1 MGTRIGFL
9 VNPIAGMGGKVG
21 LKGTDGVYD
30 EALKRGAEPIAM
42 GRALQCIRSYKKLD
56 SSNDSIEWV
65 TCDGNMGSL
74 ILDAAGISDYDVV
87 YHSTK
92 KRTDSSD
99 TRKACSVFLEHD
111 INLILFCGGDGTARD
126 VASVV
131 NEKIPILGIPSGVK
145 MHSAVFGINPDASG
159 MMLHQFI
166 LGNLRVGA
174 AEIMDL
180 DEQRYRKGEWKVRLY
195 AKAKGLIEPMYIQ
208 VGKQMFSEV
217 DESNIHEELYEHIFD
232 EMKQHPDT
240 LYLFGSG
247 GTLDD
252 IGNRLNIEHTLLGI
266 DAVYQQ
272 QTIAPDVNEKQL
284 LELLDEYQN
293 VKLIISPIGAQGFII
308 GRGNLQLSPEVIR
321 RIGIDNIM
329 ILATPSK
336 IVATPYLRVDTG
348 DMDLDQMFYD
358 HEMMMVLIGYRLF
371 RVVRIQKQ

>member
-1 MGTRIGFL
+1 
-9 VNPIAGMGGKVG
+9 
-21 LKGTDGVYD
+21 
-30 EALKRGAEPIAM
+30 
-42 GRALQCIRSYKKLD
+42 
-56 SSNDSIEWV
+56 
-65 TCDGNMGSL
+65 
-74 ILDAAGISDYDVV
+74 
-87 YHSTK
+87 
-92 KRTDSSD
+92 
-99 TRKACSVFLEHD
+99 VFLEHD

-329 ILATPSK
+329 ILATPAK